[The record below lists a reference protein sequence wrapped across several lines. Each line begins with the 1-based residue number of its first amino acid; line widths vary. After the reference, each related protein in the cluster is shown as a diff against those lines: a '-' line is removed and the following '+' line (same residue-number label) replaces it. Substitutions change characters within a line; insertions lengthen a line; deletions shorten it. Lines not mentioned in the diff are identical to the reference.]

1 MTAVRATWIARAL
14 RCAVLVSLLAVL
26 GLPVP
31 RAEAQVAAPPANP
44 SAESPEQ
51 AIEPAVVSI
60 EVTQQHTDWFSPWQ
74 GSRPEIALG
83 SGFLIGPGRI
93 MTNAH
98 VVSDARQIIVRR
110 NGDDRPYF
118 ADIEFIGHDTDLATL
133 RVNDPSFAKGVR
145 PLVLGDLP
153 SLRSHV
159 RTYGYPAGG
168 EKISRTEGVVSRVQF
183 ITYVHSGADQHLA
196 VQTDSA
202 INPGNSGGPVVQEG
216 KVIGVAFQAS
226 TRLSAV
232 GYFIPVP
239 VIRRFLDDVQDGTYE
254 GYGDLGVVTSN
265 LVNPTYRRF
274 LGLKDDDRGV
284 VVDRVLPRSSAEKL
298 LHEGDVILAV
308 DDVPVEAD
316 GTIDYHGY
324 SLSYQQT
331 VEQKQI
337 GEAAKVTV
345 WRAGQTLDVPVP
357 LRRYPEAD
365 RMRSEFDKP
374 APYLVYAGLVFM
386 ELNREYLG
394 TFGNYWETA
403 DKHLLY
409 QHFYAFMESDQP
421 YEGTVVLARVL
432 PHRIN
437 TAYTSLANSE
447 VASVNGV
454 TVHTLNDL
462 ETALGA
468 PKNGYEVFDLEP
480 GEQVLVLDKAAADK
494 AQPEI
499 LSRYGIPRDRYLP

>member
-1 MTAVRATWIARAL
+1 MKAARATWIARTL
-14 RCAVLVSLLAVL
+14 RCAVGVSLLAL
-26 GLPVP
+26 LALAGSPA
-31 RAEAQVAAPPANP
+31 RAQQAPDAGHAAAG
-44 SAESPEQ
+44 SPEET
-51 AIEPAVVSI
+51 IEPAIISI
-60 EVTQQHTDWFSPWQ
+60 EVTQQRTDWYSPWQ
-74 GSRPEIALG
+74 GTRPEVSQG

-98 VVSDARQIIVRR
+98 VVSDARQIVVRR

-133 RVNDPSFAKGVR
+133 RVNDPAFSRGVP
-145 PLVLGDLP
+145 PLALGDLP
-153 SLRSHV
+153 SLRSRV

-168 EKISRTEGVVSRVQF
+168 EKISRTEGVVSRIQF

-226 TRLSAV
+226 TRLNDV

-239 VIRRFLDDVQDGTYE
+239 VIRRFLEDVQDGTYE

-265 LVNPTYRRF
+265 LINPTYRRS
-274 LGLKDDDRGV
+274 LGLQDDHRGV
-284 VVDRVLPRSSAEKL
+284 VVDRVLPRSSAAGL
-298 LHEGDVILAV
+298 LREADVILAV

-316 GTIDYHGY
+316 GTINYHGY
-324 SLSYQQT
+324 SLGYQQT

-337 GEAAKVTV
+337 GEAVKATV
-345 WRAGQTLDVPVP
+345 WRSGKALELRVP
-357 LRRYPEAD
+357 LHRYPEAE
-365 RMRSEFDKP
+365 RMRAEFDTP

-386 ELNREYLG
+386 ELNRDYLR

-409 QHFYAFMESDQP
+409 RHFYAFMESDQP
-421 YEGTVVLARVL
+421 YAGTVVLARVL

-437 TAYTSLANSE
+437 TAYTSLANSQ
-447 VASVNGV
+447 VAAVNGV
-454 TVHTLNDL
+454 TVHTLREL
-462 ETALGA
+462 ESALA
-468 PKNGYEVFDLEP
+468 AARSGYQVFDLMP
-480 GEQVLVLDKAAADK
+480 GEQVLVLDKAAADT

-499 LSRYGIPRDRYLP
+499 LGRYAIPKDRYLP